1 MPLCGHNKHL
11 ARSVRAPWRPG
22 HAQNRQGSRYTPI
35 HPETSQANTS
45 HWAGPRPIPNE
56 MPNRNRDMSRD
67 PSRVLILPRACAR
80 RVKHNAHP
88 RTSVHVPW
96 CSNAPQNRQGSRGHP
111 EFFKRKT
118 TRPGTLKRP
127 RTCPRCNTIRTR
139 VARSRPHR
147 VQTRPKTVRI
157 PRHTPK
163 HPETPQNAPK
173 LAARRMETGLVEV
186 GALVSFRVLPFMA
199 PPKFSPRGEGAPRRQ
214 ESSPIPARLTA
225 LNAQLNSD
233 LFSTFNLLS
242 RRIK

>member
-1 MPLCGHNKHL
+1 MCGHNKHL
-11 ARSVRAPWRPG
+11 ARTVRAPWRPG

-45 HWAGPRPIPNE
+45 HWAGPRPIPNKI
-56 MPNRNRDMSRD
+56 PNRNRDMSRD
-67 PSRVLILPRACAR
+67 RAQLC
-80 RVKHNAHP
+80 
-88 RTSVHVPW
+88 TLSETW

-163 HPETPQNAPK
+163 RPETPQNAPK
-173 LAARRMETGLVEV
+173 LAARRMETGLVEW
-186 GALVSFRVLPFMA
+186 LP
-199 PPKFSPRGEGAPRRQ
+199 
-214 ESSPIPARLTA
+214 
-225 LNAQLNSD
+225 
-233 LFSTFNLLS
+233 
-242 RRIK
+242 